1 LVLKSEVFCMSLLLS
16 LFLTGGLEVMLAAPD
31 PASAQSPAPATKKN
45 RRSSRKSLPKTPPPE
60 MPPMEDLPLGAQDLL
75 MTTNTGASSNPS
87 AGRPNRPGSRPATD
101 DYDSGVSPTSAEGSE
116 GGEPSDEE
124 RLSSETAWRI
134 AVDEAR
140 EELRAAEE
148 EAKRQQGNAGNEAAL
163 RVTKAR
169 QRLTR
174 LLEKGRAK
182 QYRELPKPVE
192 LEP

>member
-75 MTTNTGASSNPS
+75 MTMNTGASSNPS
-87 AGRPNRPGSRPATD
+87 AGRPNRPGFQPPMD
-101 DYDSGVSPTSAEGSE
+101 NDDSGVSPASVGGSE
-116 GGEPSDEE
+116 DGEPSDEE
-124 RLSSETAWRI
+124 HLSSETAWRI

-148 EAKRQQGNAGNEAAL
+148 EKRQQGNASDGAAL
-163 RVTKAR
+163 RVAKAR

-192 LEP
+192 IEP

>member
-1 LVLKSEVFCMSLLLS
+1 MSLLLS
-16 LFLTGGLEVMLAAPD
+16 LLLTGGLGAKPDTPADIASIQAP
-31 PASAQSPAPATKKN
+31 TVGKKN
-45 RRSSRKSLPKTPPPE
+45 RRSSRKPSPQAPQPE
-60 MPPMEDLPLGAQDLL
+60 KPPMEDLPIGAQDLL
-75 MTTNTGASSNPS
+75 MTNTGASSNPS